1 MSANPPLEIASMART
16 ATPSSRRRTAKEAA
30 AGVVPG
36 RPARAGSAPA
46 KSRSAGSRTTSARKT
61 VAPKRTGSSAVS
73 AVTRRKALV
82 PTPPSSNSPHWTETL
97 TDGTRV
103 LIRPLRKSDA
113 ELERAFIKRL
123 SPETRRMRCL
133 GQMSVPSAALIK
145 SLTDLNPQRDM
156 AFVALVHR
164 DNEKREI
171 GVSRYQTSADGR
183 ICECAVT
190 VSDEW
195 QKKGLGTLLM
205 RHLIEVAR
213 SRGIHKMISID
224 AADNLQMRD
233 LARFL
238 GFRRQVNPH
247 DPTEV
252 VHILTL
258 E

>member
-1 MSANPPLEIASMART
+1 MART
-16 ATPSSRRRTAKEAA
+16 ATRSSSRRTTKTVSGAGPRTRTGSTKPARTKPAA
-30 AGVVPG
+30 AGA
-36 RPARAGSAPA
+36 ARA
-46 KSRSAGSRTTSARKT
+46 KVARKT
-61 VAPKRTGSSAVS
+61 TAPKRATSSGRATVPI
-73 AVTRRKALV
+73 AHRKALV
-82 PTPPSSNSPHWTETL
+82 PTPPSADSPRWTETL
-97 TDGTRV
+97 SDGTRILV
-103 LIRPLRKSDA
+103 RPLRKSDA

-123 SPETRRMRCL
+123 SPESRRMRFL
-133 GQMSVPSAALIK
+133 GQMNEPSDALIK
-145 SLTDLNPQRDM
+145 SLTDLNPRRDV
-156 AFVALVHR
+156 AFIALVHR

-171 GVSRYQTSADGR
+171 GVSRYQTSPDGR

-238 GFRRQVNPH
+238 GFRRQVDPQ